1 MDFIKFLIIKHSNKL
16 NLLIMDYLVLG
27 SNGFAQ
33 MGDSAFYRK
42 LIIEMRVLL
51 DYFHSSF
58 PIPQQFKTIA
68 YYSVKTFQHDFGDYQ
83 EIVLWYNREYVDS
96 LEESEIE
103 SENEVHEVFWSWF
116 RVIES
121 ADLESEELT
130 DQIRD
135 AYFKS
140 VDVLKGEHLSVS
152 IAS

>member
-1 MDFIKFLIIKHSNKL
+1 
-16 NLLIMDYLVLG
+16 MDYLVLG

-33 MGDSAFYRK
+33 MGESAFYKK
-42 LIIEMRVLL
+42 LKIEMRVLL

-58 PIPQQFKTIA
+58 PIPQKFKTLA
-68 YYSVKTFQHDFGDYQ
+68 YYSIKTFHHDFGDYQ
-83 EIVLWYNREYVDS
+83 EIVLWYDRSNLDS
-96 LEESEIE
+96 LGESEIE

-121 ADLESEELT
+121 ADLESDELT
-130 DQIRD
+130 DQIKE

-140 VDVLKGEHLSVS
+140 VDVSNGEHLSVS

>member
-1 MDFIKFLIIKHSNKL
+1 
-16 NLLIMDYLVLG
+16 MDYLVIG

-33 MGDSAFYRK
+33 MGDSAFYKK
-42 LIIEMRVLL
+42 LKIEMRVLL

-58 PIPQQFKTIA
+58 PIPQKFKTLA
-68 YYSVKTFQHDFGDYQ
+68 YYSIKTFQHDFGDYQ
-83 EIVLWYNREYVDS
+83 EIVLWYDRDYIDS

-103 SENEVHEVFWSWF
+103 SDNEIFDLFWTWF

-121 ADLESEELT
+121 VDLESDQLT
-130 DQIRD
+130 NQIKE

-140 VDVLKGEHLSVS
+140 ADASKGEHLSVS

>member
-1 MDFIKFLIIKHSNKL
+1 
-16 NLLIMDYLVLG
+16 MDYLVLG

-33 MGDSAFYRK
+33 MGDSAFYKK
-42 LIIEMRVLL
+42 LKIEMRVLL

-58 PIPQQFKTIA
+58 PIPQKFKSLA
-68 YYSVKTFQHDFGDYQ
+68 YYSVKTFHHDFGDYQ
-83 EIVLWYNREYVDS
+83 EIVLWYDRSNLDS

-121 ADLESEELT
+121 ADLESDELR
-130 DQIRD
+130 DQIKE

-140 VDVLKGEHLSVS
+140 VDVSKGEHLSVS

>member
-1 MDFIKFLIIKHSNKL
+1 
-16 NLLIMDYLVLG
+16 MDYLVLG

-33 MGDSAFYRK
+33 MGDSAFYKK
-42 LIIEMRVLL
+42 LKVEMRVLL

-58 PIPQQFKTIA
+58 PIPQKFKSLA
-68 YYSVKTFQHDFGDYQ
+68 YYSAKTFHHDFGDYQ
-83 EIVLWYNREYVDS
+83 EIVLWYDREYVDS
-96 LEESEIE
+96 LEDSEIE
-103 SENEVHEVFWSWF
+103 SETQVFELFWSWF

-130 DQIRD
+130 DQIRE

-140 VDVLKGEHLSVS
+140 VDVSKGEHLSVS

>member
-1 MDFIKFLIIKHSNKL
+1 
-16 NLLIMDYLVLG
+16 MDYLVLG

-33 MGDSAFYRK
+33 MGDSAFYKK
-42 LIIEMRVLL
+42 LKIEMSVLL

-58 PIPQQFKTIA
+58 PIPQKFKTLA
-68 YYSVKTFQHDFGDYQ
+68 YYSIKTFHHDFGDYQ
-83 EIVLWYNREYVDS
+83 EIVLWYDRSNLDS

-103 SENEVHEVFWSWF
+103 SENEVHDLFWSWF

-121 ADLESEELT
+121 ADLESEQLT
-130 DQIRD
+130 DQIKN

-140 VDVLKGEHLSVS
+140 VDLSKGEHLSVS

>member
-1 MDFIKFLIIKHSNKL
+1 
-16 NLLIMDYLVLG
+16 MDYLVLG

-33 MGDSAFYRK
+33 MGDSAFYKK
-42 LIIEMRVLL
+42 LKIEMRVLL
-51 DYFHSSF
+51 DYFHTSF
-58 PIPQQFKTIA
+58 PIPQKFKRMA

-83 EIVLWYNREYVDS
+83 DIVLWYDREYIDS

-103 SENEVHEVFWSWF
+103 TEMQVYEVFWSWF

-121 ADLESEELT
+121 ADLESDQLT
-130 DQIRD
+130 DQISN

-140 VDVLKGEHLSVS
+140 VDVSKGEHLSVS

>member
-1 MDFIKFLIIKHSNKL
+1 
-16 NLLIMDYLVLG
+16 MDYLVLG

-33 MGDSAFYRK
+33 IGDSSFYKK
-42 LIIEMRVLL
+42 LKIEMRVLL

-58 PIPQQFKTIA
+58 PIPQKFKTIA

-83 EIVLWYNREYVDS
+83 EIVLWYDRSYFDS
-96 LEESEIE
+96 LEDSEIE
-103 SENEVHEVFWSWF
+103 SDIEIFDLFWTWF

-121 ADLESEELT
+121 VDLES
-130 DQIRD
+130 DQITNQIKE

-140 VDVLKGEHLSVS
+140 VDTSKGEHLSVS

>member
-1 MDFIKFLIIKHSNKL
+1 
-16 NLLIMDYLVLG
+16 MDYLVLG

-33 MGDSAFYRK
+33 MGDSAFYKK
-42 LIIEMRVLL
+42 LKIEMRVLL
-51 DYFHSSF
+51 DYFHSCF
-58 PIPQQFKTIA
+58 PIPQKFKTIA
-68 YYSVKTFQHDFGDYQ
+68 YYSVKTFHHDFGDYQ
-83 EIVLWYNREYVDS
+83 EIVLWYDRSNLDS
-96 LEESEIE
+96 LEASEIE
-103 SENEVHEVFWSWF
+103 YENDVHDLFWSWF

-140 VDVLKGEHLSVS
+140 VDISKREHLSVS

>member
-1 MDFIKFLIIKHSNKL
+1 
-16 NLLIMDYLVLG
+16 MDYLVLG

-33 MGDSAFYRK
+33 MGDSSFYEK
-42 LIIEMRVLL
+42 LKIEMRVLL
-51 DYFHSSF
+51 DYFRHNL
-58 PIPQQFKTIA
+58 PIPRMFKTWA

-83 EIVLWYNREYVDS
+83 EIVLWYDRGYIDS

-103 SENEVHEVFWSWF
+103 SDNEFFVLFWSWF

-130 DQIRD
+130 DQIKD

-140 VDVLKGEHLSVS
+140 VDASKGEHLSAS

>member
-1 MDFIKFLIIKHSNKL
+1 
-16 NLLIMDYLVLG
+16 MDYLVLG

-33 MGDSAFYRK
+33 MGESAFYKK
-42 LIIEMRVLL
+42 LKIEMRVLL

-58 PIPQQFKTIA
+58 PIPQKFKTLA
-68 YYSVKTFQHDFGDYQ
+68 YYSIKTFHHDFGDYQ
-83 EIVLWYNREYVDS
+83 EIVLWYDRSNLDS
-96 LEESEIE
+96 LGESEIE

-121 ADLESEELT
+121 ADLESDELT
-130 DQIRD
+130 DQIKE

-140 VDVLKGEHLSVS
+140 VDVSKGEHLSVS

>member
-1 MDFIKFLIIKHSNKL
+1 MDFNKYLTNL
-16 NLLIMDYLVLG
+16 NQIIMDYLVLG

-33 MGDSAFYRK
+33 MGDSVFYGK
-42 LIIEMRVLL
+42 LKIEMRILL
-51 DYFHSSF
+51 NYFHSSF
-58 PIPQQFKTIA
+58 PIPQKFKTLA
-68 YYSVKTFQHDFGDYQ
+68 YYSVKTFSHDFRNYQ
-83 EIVLWYNREYVDS
+83 EIVLWYDQEYLDS

-103 SENEVHEVFWSWF
+103 SETQVFEVFWSWF

-130 DQIRD
+130 DQIKS

-140 VDVLKGEHLSVS
+140 VDVSKGEHLSVS